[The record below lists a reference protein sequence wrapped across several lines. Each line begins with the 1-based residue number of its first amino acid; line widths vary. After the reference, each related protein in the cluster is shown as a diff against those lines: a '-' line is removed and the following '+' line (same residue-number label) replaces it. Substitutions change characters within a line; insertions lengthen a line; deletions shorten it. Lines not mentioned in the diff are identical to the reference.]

1 MGKKNNI
8 ENKIK
13 ETFDGRHKSAPQDLW
28 NKVSYNLPDSDS
40 DKNIEKK
47 IKNVFE
53 KSDQSAPPV
62 VWGNVNKQLNIDKVW
77 NNISKEL
84 DKRPVIYWRNIA
96 SVALFLLLV
105 STILYRY
112 NLSITDNK
120 IDHTLLSQTQINN
133 DINLKI
139 KKDVPIQK
147 KSEFILNKKNNNTS
161 TKNTRASKKQD
172 LNSSN
177 GTQANRKME
186 EKNIKSNGVIS
197 IETNA
202 LLKNNIS
209 LESDTLQND
218 HILSPLDLTLIQT
231 SPILINNADT
241 NIILNSNIDPSFEDL
256 VLPSK
261 QKRFEF
267 GITYSYNNT
276 WILNSETQQSFD
288 KNSLTK
294 TSFAFAGSY
303 GLVAAYNFSKYNA
316 LTSELYINS
325 RSQQQYGE
333 FIEGKYYIH
342 TLQFNYTKLTL
353 LYQLNL
359 NQSPHNKISSK
370 YTFRAGLYGS
380 YLKNFKHTYNYAIN
394 THSDKYT
401 KTDYGFKIAIGQ
413 EKTFKRIILGY
424 GFNGEYGFHNNFAGN
439 NKMPAAFNI
448 TKNALLGVYLNSKYS
463 F

>member
-13 ETFDGRHKSAPQDLW
+13 ETFDGRNKSAPHDLW
-28 NKVSYNLPDSDS
+28 NKVSYNLPDLDS
-40 DKNIEKK
+40 DKNIEEK

-77 NNISKEL
+77 DNISKEL

-96 SVALFLLLV
+96 SVALFLFLV
-105 STILYRY
+105 SAVLYRY
-112 NLSITDNK
+112 NLSVIDNK
-120 IDHTLLSQTQINN
+120 IDQITLSQKQINN
-133 DINLKI
+133 DMNLKI
-139 KKDVPIQK
+139 KKDVPVQNYSK
-147 KSEFILNKKNNNTS
+147 FILNKKNNNTS
-161 TKNTRASKKQD
+161 TKYNSANKKQD
-172 LNSSN
+172 LNISV
-177 GTQANRKME
+177 GTQADRKME
-186 EKNIKSNGVIS
+186 EKNVKSNSVIS

-202 LLKNNIS
+202 LSKTSVS
-209 LESDTLQND
+209 LESDTLQNS

-231 SPILINNADT
+231 SPILINNVDT
-241 NIILNSNIDPSFEDL
+241 NIILNSNNNPSFEGL

-276 WILNSETQQSFD
+276 WILNSETHQSFD

-303 GLVAAYNFSKYNA
+303 GLVAGYNFSKHNA
-316 LTSELYINS
+316 LTTELYINS

-359 NQSPHNKISSK
+359 NQSAHHKIFSK

-380 YLKNFKHTYNYAIN
+380 YLKNFKNTYNYAIN

-424 GFNGEYGFHNNFAGN
+424 GFNGEYGFNNNFAGN
-439 NKMPAAFNI
+439 NQMPATFNI